1 MVRLCEAWVRGMI
14 GGPRETVMASQ
25 LVTTVRNLHQRKGR
39 RRRGL
44 TVAEGVRLVE
54 EALSAGLPLHG
65 VLVSASFG
73 ATERGAALLGDI
85 AGRAVPLEEVPDRDF
100 RELADTDTP
109 QGVLAVVEV
118 PSWTLADLEPRP
130 RAPVLVLDAVQDPGN
145 VGTLLR
151 TAFALG
157 AAGAVLLRGSAD
169 LTNPKVMRA
178 AMGAS
183 FRLPTAAVDAVE
195 FVAWCRHGDVQVWAS
210 AADGAPL
217 TRAALPDRLAL
228 VVGNEGAGVRPELR
242 ELAVRQVSIPLARGA
257 ESLNVAVAAGIL
269 LYEAVRGA

>member
-1 MVRLCEAWVRGMI
+1 
-14 GGPRETVMASQ
+14 MASQ
-25 LVTTVRNLHQRKGR
+25 LVTTIRNLHQRKGR

-44 TVAEGVRLVE
+44 TVAEGVRLVQ
-54 EALSAGLPLHG
+54 EALSAGIPLHG

-73 ATERGAALLGDI
+73 ATDRGAALLGDI
-85 AGRAVPLEEVPDRDF
+85 AGRAVPLEEVPDQTF

-118 PSWTLADLEPRP
+118 PAWTLADVKPGP

-169 LTNPKVMRA
+169 LTNPKVIRS

-183 FRLPTAAVDAVE
+183 FRLPAATVEAAE
-195 FVAWCRHGDVQVWAS
+195 FVAWCRHGEVEVWAS
-210 AADGAPL
+210 AADGTPL
-217 TRAALPDRLAL
+217 TRSALPERLAL
-228 VVGNEGAGVRPELR
+228 VVGNEGAGVRSELR
-242 ELAVRQVSIPLARGA
+242 ELAVRQVAIPLARGA

>member
-1 MVRLCEAWVRGMI
+1 
-14 GGPRETVMASQ
+14 MASQ
-25 LVTTVRNLHQRKGR
+25 LVTTIRNLHQRKGR

-54 EALSAGLPLHG
+54 EALSAGVPLRG
-65 VLVSASFG
+65 VVVSASFG
-73 ATERGAALLGDI
+73 ATERAAALLGDI
-85 AGRAVPLEEVPDRDF
+85 AGRAVPLEEVPDRTF

-109 QGVLAVVEV
+109 QGVLAVIEV
-118 PSWTLADLEPRP
+118 PAWTLADVQPVP

-169 LTNPKVMRA
+169 LANPKVIRS

-183 FRLPTAAVDAVE
+183 FRLPAAPADVAE
-195 FVAWCRHGDVQVWAS
+195 FVAWCRDAGVEVWA
-210 AADGAPL
+210 ATADGAPL
-217 TRAALPDRLAL
+217 ARSAPPERLAL

-242 ELAVRQVSIPLARGA
+242 ELSVRQVAIPLTRGA

>member
-1 MVRLCEAWVRGMI
+1 
-14 GGPRETVMASQ
+14 MASQ

-54 EALSAGLPLHG
+54 EALSAGIPITG
-65 VLVSASFG
+65 VVVSASFG
-73 ATERGAALLGDI
+73 ASDRGGALLGDI
-85 AGRAVPLEEVPDRDF
+85 AGRAVPLEEVPDRVF
-100 RELADTDTP
+100 RELADTETP
-109 QGVLAVVEV
+109 QGILAVVEV
-118 PSWTLADLEPRP
+118 PSWSLAELKPGP

-157 AAGAVLLRGSAD
+157 AAGAVLLNGSAD
-169 LTNPKVMRA
+169 LTNPKVIRS

-183 FRLPTAAVDAVE
+183 FRLPAAPAASAE
-195 FVAWCRHGDVQVWAS
+195 FVAWCRSVDVQVWAS
-210 AADGAPL
+210 AAAGAPL
-217 TRAALPDRLAL
+217 TRSAPPERLAL

-242 ELAVRQVSIPLARGA
+242 ELSVRQVAIPLARGA

-269 LYEAVRGA
+269 LYEATQRA